1 LKELQE
7 TLETPSALET
17 LGIKKLSDTE
27 LEFMNVIWAHP
38 EGITSEQI
46 YSQFSQALGTK
57 STILHRISRKGL
69 VNMVRSGRHHIYIP
83 RITKQE
89 YIQLF
94 FLEKL
99 RKEFR
104 ITTFEGMIA
113 AFCGRTKL
121 KKEERER
128 VQQLLEELRDEC

>member
-1 LKELQE
+1 
-7 TLETPSALET
+7 
-17 LGIKKLSDTE
+17 
-27 LEFMNVIWAHP
+27 
-38 EGITSEQI
+38 
-46 YSQFSQALGTK
+46 
-57 STILHRISRKGL
+57 
-69 VNMVRSGRHHIYIP
+69 MVRSGRHHIYIP
-83 RITKQE
+83 RIAKQE